1 MIQHCKRE
9 TTGREIQTLV
19 LPSYPGL
26 RLNDTNH
33 AFVSFQIH
41 VGSSP
46 KELYHAV
53 IEGFCLCR
61 RSGLHCSIGTR
72 QQLVDKGLTEIRNK
86 MPIIAQSKFCA
97 MMRFRNRQN
106 VGMRGAKTD
115 QGYLEQ

>member
-1 MIQHCKRE
+1 MIQHCNWE
-9 TTGREIQTLV
+9 TTGRGTKTLV

-46 KELYHAV
+46 KKLYHAV

-72 QQLVDKGLTEIRNK
+72 QQLVDKGLTERYAIK
-86 MPIIAQSKFCA
+86 CQ
-97 MMRFRNRQN
+97 
-106 VGMRGAKTD
+106 
-115 QGYLEQ
+115 